1 VIADADALLRGE
13 GRHAVGG
20 GRLPWVAIVAIV
32 VAAGFAYGAVMG
44 LYQLRPLQALYS
56 GLKVPLL
63 LFVATIVCLPNFFVV
78 NSVLGLRDDLAAAVR
93 GILSAQGTMAICL
106 LGLAPIT
113 AFIYFSDIEY
123 QTAKVAN
130 GLMFALASVAGQVTL
145 ARHYRPL
152 LAKDRRHMVGLVG
165 WLLLY
170 IFVAVQFAWVLRPFI
185 GRPDMDVTFF
195 REGAWGNA
203 YIEVLRAIQDVLG
216 DIGD

>member
-1 VIADADALLRGE
+1 VIADADALLRCE
-13 GRHAVGG
+13 GRHTVGG
-20 GRLPWVAIVAIV
+20 GRLPWAAIVAMII
-32 VAAGFAYGAVMG
+32 AAGFAYGAVMG

-78 NSVLGLRDDLAAAVR
+78 NTVIGLRDDLPAALR
-93 GILSAQGTMAICL
+93 GILSAQGTLAICL
-106 LGLAPIT
+106 VALAPIT
-113 AFIYFSDIEY
+113 AFIYVSDIGY

-130 GLMFALASVAGQVTL
+130 GLMFALASAAGQVTL

-152 LAKDRRHMVGLVG
+152 LAKDRRHMVGLVC

-185 GRPDMDVTFF
+185 GRPGLDVTFF

-203 YIEVLRAIQDVLG
+203 YLEVLRAIQDVLG
-216 DIGD
+216 AID